1 MIRLLILLVLLLTVL
16 PGNAWAQAEEEY
28 DASATAGEEAPAG
41 TTGEH
46 KSGYEPSKV
55 PFGGPNSVRA
65 QLGIDDLVK
74 KAAVRLRS
82 IDKLLQPWV
91 DWKKKINEKY
101 GLQLGADY
109 SVLYQGA
116 SESLTGE
123 RNAFSGVFRIFGQWN
138 LVGRGTENTG
148 ALVFNVSH
156 RHKIGTDITPTQ
168 LGLNVGYLGVTGSS
182 FTDVGLVLVDLNWQQ
197 IFNSGQSAFIVGRFD
212 PFDYVDVL
220 AHSNPWTAFQNRAIR
235 LNSSIA
241 LPGLSYGVGAET
253 FIGDQWF
260 AMGAIND
267 ANGTIDNLEFFE
279 DGSEFFSALELG
291 WTPSKENRQL
301 KNIHVTYW
309 HVDERKQKG
318 IPQSDGIAIGA
329 NWLINKEWLPFMRV
343 GFSDGLAPQ
352 MQKTITVGLG
362 HYFSSRSDVIG
373 LGVNRGDPSDEALR
387 EQYTT
392 ELFYRFQYAQNIA
405 ITPSVQWLVDPALN
419 PDEDNIWIFGLRVRV
434 NL

>member
-1 MIRLLILLVLLLTVL
+1 MMIRLISVLVLLLTVL
-16 PGNAWAQAEEEY
+16 PGNAWAQAEEDEA
-28 DASATAGEEAPAG
+28 ASATRAEEFPTG
-41 TTGEH
+41 TTGES
-46 KSGYEPSKV
+46 KSDYEPNEI
-55 PFGGPNSVRA
+55 PIGGPNSIPA
-65 QLGIDDLVK
+65 QLEDDDLRK
-74 KAAVRLRS
+74 KPALRFLE
-82 IDKLLQPWV
+82 KALQPWF
-91 DWKKKINEKY
+91 DWKRKINKQY

-109 SVLYQGA
+109 AVLYQGA

-123 RNAFSGVFRIFGQWN
+123 SNAFSGVFRIFGKWN
-138 LVGRGTENTG
+138 LVGQGTENTG

-168 LGLNVGYLGVTGSS
+168 LGVNVGYLGNTGTT
-182 FTDVGLVLVDLNWQQ
+182 FTDVGLVLVDLFWQQ
-197 IFNSGQSAFIVGRFD
+197 AFNNSQSGFIVGRFD
-212 PFDYVDVL
+212 PIDYVDVL
-220 AHSNPWTAFQNRAIR
+220 GYSSPWKGFQNRAIR

-241 LPGLSYGVGAET
+241 LPSLSYGIAAGT
-253 FIGDQWF
+253 FISDQWYV
-260 AMGAIND
+260 GGTIND

-279 DGSEFFSALELG
+279 DGSEFFSSLELG
-291 WTPSKENRQL
+291 WAHSKENRQL

-309 HVDERKQKG
+309 HVDEREQKG

-373 LGVNRGDPSDEALR
+373 LGVNWGDPSDEALR

-419 PDEDNIWIFGLRVRV
+419 PDEDNIWIFGLRVRM